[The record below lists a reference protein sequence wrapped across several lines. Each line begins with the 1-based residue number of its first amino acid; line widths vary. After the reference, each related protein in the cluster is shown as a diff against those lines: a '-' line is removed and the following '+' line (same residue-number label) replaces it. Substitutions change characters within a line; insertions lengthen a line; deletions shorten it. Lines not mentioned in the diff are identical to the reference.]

1 MAIDKVLLEVLNNQ
15 FTGLVEEMGYVIHRA
30 AFTVFI
36 KETWDFD
43 AALVTAE
50 GEIFCYPRNIGVTNM
65 LGMHMGAAIKA
76 VGPLEPGD
84 IVVTNDPRSTLGM
97 CTHLPD
103 IMLFKPLFHEGKLL
117 CFAWCF
123 IHSSDVGGLVPGSI
137 APTAFDRYQ
146 EGICIKPAKLFRRG
160 ELNNELLDLILT
172 NCRIPE
178 QNWGDMKAL
187 IAALT
192 TCERRMTQLATR
204 YDFNTLRDGINA
216 LLDYGEDRARAVLS
230 GVPDGSYEFSDYVEV
245 DYVSPYHQ
253 RIKVKLTVSG
263 SDVHLDFSGTDPQV
277 RAAINLPSFGRAN
290 QWIVL
295 GIVNFLR
302 TSDRDLPL
310 NRGIL
315 RSVTVDIPE
324 GSLLNPSPVA
334 ATGVRHVTGYRVS
347 DAVLG
352 ALSQAVP
359 DRIPAAGAGQ
369 VAIVLF
375 SHLDPA
381 TGNYKV
387 SVLQPMQGGCG
398 GRPTKDG
405 IDGVNF
411 SAGSLRNVPT
421 ESIELEAPVFV
432 KRYMLA
438 DTAAAGEYRGGAGVV
453 FEFRCL
459 AADAIVTARGM
470 DRFRLR
476 PYGRNG
482 AEPGTLGDTVIN
494 PDSAYP
500 RRIGKIDILKLEAG
514 DVVRIIA
521 PGGGGY
527 GDPMARES
535 DAVKRDVANGFVT
548 DAQAREVYG
557 FDGDGTRTTPAN
569 AVAAPD
575 FVFGAER
582 LAYEAALPP
591 ALQDMLAMLL
601 QGHATSVRQYLRGRI
616 YGEVLERSNLATLT
630 DEALETA
637 LRDLITATLTSPLQQ
652 MLAAE

>member
-1 MAIDKVLLEVLNNQ
+1 MAIDKVLLEVLNNH

-43 AALVTAE
+43 AALVTPE

-65 LGMHMGAAIKA
+65 LGMDMGAAIEA

-84 IVVTNDPRSTLGM
+84 VVVTNDPLSTLGM

-103 IMLFKPLFHEGKLL
+103 IMLFKPLFHDGKLL

-160 ELNNELLDLILT
+160 ELNRELLDLILT

-192 TCERRMTQLATR
+192 TCERRMAQLSGR
-204 YDFNTLRDGINA
+204 YGYDTLRDGMNA
-216 LLDYGEDRARAVLS
+216 LLDYGEERARAVLEA
-230 GVPDGSYEFSDYVEV
+230 VPDGRYAFSDYVEV

-253 RIKVKLTVSG
+253 RIKVELTVSG
-263 SDVHLDFSGTDPQV
+263 GAVHLDFSGTDPQV
-277 RAAINLPSFGRAN
+277 RAAINLPSFGRPN

-315 RSVTVDIPE
+315 RSVTVDVPE

-381 TGNYKV
+381 SGNYKV

-432 KRYMLA
+432 QRYMLA
-438 DTAAAGEYRGGAGVV
+438 DAVAAGEYRGGAGVV
-453 FEFRCL
+453 LEFRCL

-470 DRFRLR
+470 DRTKLR
-476 PYGRNG
+476 PYGRKG
-482 AEPGTLGDTVIN
+482 GDPGTLGDAIVN
-494 PDSAYP
+494 PDGDHP
-500 RRIGKIDILKLEAG
+500 RHIGKIDILKLEAG
-514 DVVRIIA
+514 DVVRIIS

-527 GDPMARES
+527 GDPRAR
-535 DAVKRDVANGFVT
+535 DPGAVQRDVANGFVME
-548 DAQAREVYG
+548 AQEWEIYG
-557 FDGDGTRTTPAN
+557 SG
-569 AVAAPD
+569 APD

-582 LAYEAALPP
+582 IAYEAALPSV
-591 ALQDMLAMLL
+591 LQDMFARLL
-601 QGHATSVRQYLRGRI
+601 REHAASVRQYLRTRVYRAVRGDPA
-616 YGEVLERSNLATLT
+616 LAALSG
-630 DEALETA
+630 DALEAA
-637 LRDLITATLTSPLQQ
+637 LRRLIEQALVSPMQRTSLPD
-652 MLAAE
+652 AAD

>member
-1 MAIDKVLLEVLNNQ
+1 
-15 FTGLVEEMGYVIHRA
+15 
-30 AFTVFI
+30 
-36 KETWDFD
+36 
-43 AALVTAE
+43 
-50 GEIFCYPRNIGVTNM
+50 
-65 LGMHMGAAIKA
+65 
-76 VGPLEPGD
+76 
-84 IVVTNDPRSTLGM
+84 
-97 CTHLPD
+97 
-103 IMLFKPLFHEGKLL
+103 
-117 CFAWCF
+117 
-123 IHSSDVGGLVPGSI
+123 
-137 APTAFDRYQ
+137 
-146 EGICIKPAKLFRRG
+146 
-160 ELNNELLDLILT
+160 
-172 NCRIPE
+172 
-178 QNWGDMKAL
+178 
-187 IAALT
+187 
-192 TCERRMTQLATR
+192 
-204 YDFNTLRDGINA
+204 
-216 LLDYGEDRARAVLS
+216 
-230 GVPDGSYEFSDYVEV
+230 
-245 DYVSPYHQ
+245 
-253 RIKVKLTVSG
+253 
-263 SDVHLDFSGTDPQV
+263 
-277 RAAINLPSFGRAN
+277 
-290 QWIVL
+290 
-295 GIVNFLR
+295 
-302 TSDRDLPL
+302 
-310 NRGIL
+310 
-315 RSVTVDIPE
+315 
-324 GSLLNPSPVA
+324 
-334 ATGVRHVTGYRVS
+334 
-347 DAVLG
+347 
-352 ALSQAVP
+352 
-359 DRIPAAGAGQ
+359 
-369 VAIVLF
+369 
-375 SHLDPA
+375 
-381 TGNYKV
+381 
-387 SVLQPMQGGCG
+387 
-398 GRPTKDG
+398 
-405 IDGVNF
+405 
-411 SAGSLRNVPT
+411 LRNVPT

-470 DRFRLR
+470 DRFKLR